1 MTKLLKILKYL
12 LLVSAGSIV
21 LFYGGLFVLF
31 MLIGINDQASYYGET
46 VDIGP
51 IDYNSIVTKAEKAGY
66 DLSGPYTRLDEANLI
81 EPGNVESLN
90 DRFKTDYRVSRVA
103 LYYNLNTYLEF
114 KKDENNQ
121 TLVTLYNY
129 SHHNDAGDIT
139 SQMPS
144 MFPEDP
150 WMLKMLGMSLGLNET
165 DSGEFLTKLK
175 NEASSQKG
183 IVSLTTKESVDFPA
197 VYTYLNQSS
206 ITTRIGSDTWNED
219 KFYRNGKIGCVQFVI
234 PETTITRTHNSNKY
248 NIYVSSSGFIRADI
262 GMPIGSAGKEI
273 PEEEYRAVFR
283 EMFEN
288 IGLPT
293 EKLDEMEL
301 NYSPSIW

>member
-1 MTKLLKILKYL
+1 MSKSLKILEYSL
-12 LLVSAGSIV
+12 LAIAGLAV
-21 LFYGGLFVLF
+21 LFFVGFLGF
-31 MLIGINDQASYYGET
+31 LTLMTINDQASYSGDT
-46 VDIGP
+46 VDVGP

-81 EPGNVESLN
+81 DPGNVESLE
-90 DRFKTDYRVSRVA
+90 DRFKTDYRVSRIA

-114 KKDENNQ
+114 TKDEKNQ

-139 SQMPS
+139 PQMPS
-144 MFPEDP
+144 MFPEDS

-165 DSGEFLTKLK
+165 KSGEFLKQLK
-175 NEASSQKG
+175 NESPDQKG
-183 IVSLTTKESVDFPA
+183 VVSLTTKENVDFPA

-206 ITTRIGSDTWNED
+206 IKTVTGSDTWNED
-219 KFYRNGKIGCVQFVI
+219 KFYRNGKIGCIQFVI

-248 NIYVSSSGFIRADI
+248 NIYVSSSGFIRTDI
-262 GMPIGSAGKEI
+262 DMPIGSAGKEI
-273 PEEEYRAVFR
+273 PEEEYRTVFR
-283 EMFEN
+283 EIFEN
-288 IGLPT
+288 VGLPV
-293 EKLDEMEL
+293 EKLDEIEL